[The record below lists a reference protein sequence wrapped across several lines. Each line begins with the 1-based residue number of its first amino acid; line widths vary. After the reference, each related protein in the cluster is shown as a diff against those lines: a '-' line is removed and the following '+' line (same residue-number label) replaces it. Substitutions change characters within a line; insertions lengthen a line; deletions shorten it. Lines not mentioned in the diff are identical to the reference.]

1 MATKTVT
8 KTAVQWLIES
18 INKKI
23 DLTTLK
29 YWDEIDAIV
38 QQAKEVEKEQIV
50 DAFDNGTKE
59 WNPIEYS
66 DGQHYYTSTYES

>member
-50 DAFDNGTKE
+50 EAFN
-59 WNPIEYS
+59 
-66 DGQHYYTSTYES
+66 DGALDGIQLGEQYYKFTYNK

>member
-38 QQAKEVEKEQIV
+38 QRAKEVEKEQIV
-50 DAFDNGTKE
+50 EAFNEGAL
-59 WNPIEYS
+59 
-66 DGQHYYTSTYES
+66 DGLQLGEQYYNFVFKV

>member
-38 QQAKEVEKEQIV
+38 QRAKEVEKEQIV
-50 DAFDNGTKE
+50 EAFN
-59 WNPIEYS
+59 
-66 DGQHYYTSTYES
+66 DGALDGLQLGEQYYKFTYNK

>member
-50 DAFDNGTKE
+50 EAFN
-59 WNPIEYS
+59 
-66 DGQHYYTSTYES
+66 DGALDGLQLGEQYYKFTYNK

>member
-38 QQAKEVEKEQIV
+38 QRAKEVEKEQIV
-50 DAFDNGTKE
+50 EAFN
-59 WNPIEYS
+59 
-66 DGQHYYTSTYES
+66 DGALDGIQLGEQYYKFTYNK

>member
-8 KTAVQWLIES
+8 KTAVEWLIES

-50 DAFDNGTKE
+50 EAFN
-59 WNPIEYS
+59 
-66 DGQHYYTSTYES
+66 DGALDGIQLGEQYYKFTYNKYQS

>member
-1 MATKTVT
+1 METKTVT

-50 DAFDNGTKE
+50 EAFN
-59 WNPIEYS
+59 
-66 DGQHYYTSTYES
+66 DGALDGIQLGEQYYKFTYNK